1 MSNFRIQRDKKIKT
15 DIVGSTLDKKH
26 KEKTEYF
33 KTLNDNKNN
42 IINQLNIITNEI
54 NEINNKFY
62 LEQKDIDKKRELND
76 NKEKLEEEL
85 LEYNNSEI
93 NYYDNVGDLITKYYQ
108 DNENESDTRS
118 KSILDLFNNNQKT
131 SSEKK
136 GKIEIYEKFC
146 NRVDGLRLEKDDGS
160 NRIKYCD
167 NCKIEKFLD
176 VGKSSY
182 ICPECGEMEKV
193 LIDEDNI
200 IKEYSCYK
208 RLSHFKEWLTQIQ
221 AKESP
226 DIDDETFEMIVKEI
240 NKQKI
245 TDIES
250 ISNISRDIMQK
261 ILFKLGKSHL
271 YEHIPYIINKLCG
284 KPPPKILP
292 DIENKFYQMFMQ
304 IQEPWEL
311 YKPEGRKNI
320 IQYSYII
327 YKFCELLELDE
338 LLPYFPLLKSPKK
351 LMEHDKIWKKFC
363 DYLKWDFYPTEI

>member
-1 MSNFRIQRDKKIKT
+1 MSNFRIQKDKKVKNE
-15 DIVGSTLDKKH
+15 IVMSTLDKKH
-26 KEKTEYF
+26 REKTEYF
-33 KTLNDNKNN
+33 KNFNDTKNNITNKLN
-42 IINQLNIITNEI
+42 IINQQI
-54 NEINNKFY
+54 NEINSKFY
-62 LEQKDIDKKRELND
+62 LEQKDIDLKKELN
-76 NKEKLEEEL
+76 NEKEKLEEEL
-85 LEYNNSEI
+85 LEYNNYEI
-93 NYYDNVGDLITKYYQ
+93 NYYDNVGDLITKYYEEN
-108 DNENESDTRS
+108 DNQSEKVRPKN
-118 KSILDLFNNNQKT
+118 ILDLFNNK
-131 SSEKK
+131 SVEKK
-136 GKIEIYEKFC
+136 GKLEIYEKFC
-146 NRVDGLRLEKDDGS
+146 TRVDGLRLEKDDGS
-160 NRIKYCD
+160 NRIKYCN

-193 LIDEDNI
+193 LIDEDNT

-240 NKQKI
+240 NKLK
-245 TDIES
+245 
-250 ISNISRDIMQK
+250 ISNIESLKDISREKLQK
-261 ILFKLGKSHL
+261 ILFKLNKSHL

-284 KPPPKILP
+284 IPPPRIIP
-292 DIENKFYQMFMQ
+292 EIENKFYQMFLQ
-304 IQEPWEL
+304 IQEPWEI

-327 YKFCELLELDE
+327 YKFCELLELDD

-363 DYLKWDFYPTEI
+363 DYLRWDFYPTEI

>member
-1 MSNFRIQRDKKIKT
+1 MSKCKIQKDNKT
-15 DIVGSTLDKKH
+15 KNDTVLSTLDKKH

-33 KTLNDNKNN
+33 KNLNENINN
-42 IINQLNIITNEI
+42 INAKLNLINQEII
-54 NEINNKFY
+54 EINNKFY
-62 LEQKDIDKKRELND
+62 LEQKDIDKKKELND
-76 NKEKLEEEL
+76 TKEKLEEEL
-85 LEYNNSEI
+85 LEYNNYEI
-93 NYYDNVGDLITKYYQ
+93 NYYDNVGDLITKYYE
-108 DNENESDTRS
+108 DNENGNEIVRS
-118 KSILDLFNNNQKT
+118 KNILDLFNNKIP
-131 SSEKK
+131 EKK
-136 GKIEIYEKFC
+136 GKLEIYEKFC
-146 NRVDGLRLEKDDGS
+146 TRVDGLRLEKDDGS
-160 NRIKYCD
+160 NRIKYCI

-193 LIDEDNI
+193 LIDEDNT

-245 TDIES
+245 LDMDA
-250 ISNISRDIMQK
+250 ISNISREVMQK

-284 KPPPKILP
+284 KPPPKISP
-292 DIENKFYQMFMQ
+292 EIENKFYQMFMQ
-304 IQEPWEL
+304 IQEPWEI

>member
-1 MSNFRIQRDKKIKT
+1 MSNFRIQKEKKIKNE
-15 DIVGSTLDKKH
+15 IVSTTLDKKH

-33 KTLNDNKNN
+33 KNLDTNILFLKNQLKQ
-42 IINQLNIITNEI
+42 INQDV

-62 LEQKDIDKKRELND
+62 LEQKDIDKKKELNN
-76 NKEKLEEEL
+76 NKEQLEEEL
-85 LEYNNSEI
+85 LEFNNYEI

-108 DNENESDTRS
+108 ENDLEDIVKS
-118 KSILDLFNNNQKT
+118 KNILDLFNNNK
-131 SSEKK
+131 SNEKK
-136 GKIEIYEKFC
+136 GKLEIYEKFC

-160 NRIKYCD
+160 NRIKYCI

-193 LIDEDNI
+193 LIDEDNT

-208 RLSHFKEWLTQIQ
+208 RLSHFKEWLSQIQ

-245 TDIES
+245 VNIEK
-250 ISNISRDIMQK
+250 ISREKMQK

-292 DIENKFYQMFMQ
+292 EIESKFYQMFMQ
-304 IQEPWEL
+304 IQEPWEI

-351 LMEHDKIWKKFC
+351 LMEHDKIWRKFC

>member
-1 MSNFRIQRDKKIKT
+1 MSNFRIQKEKKIKN
-15 DIVGSTLDKKH
+15 DIVISTLDKKH

-33 KTLNDNKNN
+33 KNLNQNKSD
-42 IINQLNIITNEI
+42 ISDEINKINEEI
-54 NEINNKFY
+54 NEINMKFY
-62 LEQKDIDKKRELND
+62 LEQKDIDKKKELN
-76 NKEKLEEEL
+76 NKKETLEEKL

-93 NYYDNVGDLITKYYQ
+93 NYYDNVGDLITKYYE
-108 DNENESDTRS
+108 ENTSENDIVRS
-118 KSILDLFNNNQKT
+118 KNILELFNVSKNT
-131 SSEKK
+131 EKK
-136 GKIEIYEKFC
+136 GKIDIYEKFC

-160 NRIKYCD
+160 NRIKYCL

-193 LIDEDNI
+193 LIDEDNT

-226 DIDDETFEMIVKEI
+226 DIDDETFEIIVKEI

-245 TDIES
+245 INLEDIS
-250 ISNISRDIMQK
+250 KDISRDKMQK

-284 KPPPKILP
+284 KPPPKISP

-304 IQEPWEL
+304 IQEPWEI

-338 LLPYFPLLKSPKK
+338 LLSYFPLLKSPKK